1 MAEGAGALV
10 ATVARVGL
18 RGIEHARDGEVAI
31 PDNLALYADE
41 LRHYLVVGKLAG
53 LGEVVMGNGR
63 PIPAPRAARIV
74 LAELGRLA
82 ASEDKGA
89 LVEDDRWARLEEEVR
104 RVLLLAITVPA
115 KT

>member
-1 MAEGAGALV
+1 M
-10 ATVARVGL
+10 
-18 RGIEHARDGEVAI
+18 AI
-31 PDNLALYADE
+31 PASLVFYADE
-41 LRHYLVVGKLAG
+41 LRHYLVVGRLAG

-63 PIPAPRAARIV
+63 AIPAPRAARIV

-82 ASEDKGA
+82 ASEGKGA

-104 RVLLLAITVPA
+104 RVLLLAVTAPA